1 MSRPPKR
8 RRTPSELKQLAIQLH
23 LGWVPGDSIIGHLRK
38 LTPTIQNMLW
48 HDGIHV
54 EDIAA
59 ALNLA
64 GIKYR
69 TGTEW
74 TRTTLQNKLTHAR
87 NTLHQKST
95 QENKFST
102 RANTN
107 KKLRSASTAANVKPL
122 SPQPP
127 APDAPTQP
135 KELRSTVSH
144 PTDPRSPI
152 AAAASSFVAPPNPS
166 VPPAPA
172 LQPPPQPHDQITQTH
187 VDPPLTSPS
196 PWPAN
201 VPTDAPYVYN
211 NYSPARRKRPL
222 TPATLKEYRYPD
234 ETPSPTEDTKDE

>member
-152 AAAASSFVAPPNPS
+152 AAAASSFVAPPNLTKS
-166 VPPAPA
+166 HSTRAWAMRRAPRGA
-172 LQPPPQPHDQITQTH
+172 GTGLD
-187 VDPPLTSPS
+187 DPTLSLTADSFVES
-196 PWPAN
+196 MGLH
-201 VPTDAPYVYN
+201 
-211 NYSPARRKRPL
+211 RFGRPG
-222 TPATLKEYRYPD
+222 R
-234 ETPSPTEDTKDE
+234 